1 MTAEPATGR
10 GRTQQRPA
18 LPRTVLPR
26 TVLRRAAFGLLAAT
40 AINLALYATGRLV
53 GAALSLD
60 PAIGPPNHH
69 LTAFDVAWKTFVPLS
84 LGVGVLL
91 LARLRSRAWVSAVMV
106 LGAAVAVST
115 GAVPPLYAHDGIT
128 AVLLAGMHTVPGVAL
143 VWIGLAVRRASR
155 RR

>member
-1 MTAEPATGR
+1 MTAEPATVR

-18 LPRTVLPR
+18 LPR

-40 AINLALYATGRLV
+40 AINLGLYAAGRLA

-69 LTAFDVAWKTFVPLS
+69 LTAFDVGWKTFAPLA

-91 LARLRSRAWVSAVMV
+91 LARLRSRAWVTTVIV
-106 LGAAVAVST
+106 LGAVFAAFT
-115 GAVPPLYAHDGIT
+115 GAVPPFYAHDQIT
-128 AVLLAGMHTVPGVAL
+128 AVLLACMHTVPGVAL
-143 VWIGLAVRRASR
+143 VWIGLAVRRASHR
-155 RR
+155 